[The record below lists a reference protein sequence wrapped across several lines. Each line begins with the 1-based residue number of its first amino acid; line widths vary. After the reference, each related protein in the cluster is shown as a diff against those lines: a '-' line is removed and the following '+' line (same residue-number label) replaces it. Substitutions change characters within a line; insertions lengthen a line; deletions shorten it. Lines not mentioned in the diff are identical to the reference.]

1 MSQLAHIRPRSA
13 TEIVDAS
20 FRFYRARFGDLL
32 VVSALLLAPP
42 AVLGAIAPDSAE
54 RLIGMFAR
62 WMYYFSQGAIA
73 VLVAAALE
81 RNEALSAGEVFRRLN
96 GRWLKLITTSWL
108 SALMIILGL
117 VLLIVPGII
126 ALSWTMVALPV
137 AAIEG
142 RASSPAT
149 ERSRALARG
158 RMPHVLGTMA
168 LVWIIVVALFFG
180 AAFSLSFI
188 PWVSELPERLIGMI
202 SELLLVPLAPV
213 IGIAVTLL
221 YYDLRVRTEGADV
234 SAMIGTLPVTRREVL
249 TRS

>member
-1 MSQLAHIRPRSA
+1 MSQLAHLRPRSTA
-13 TEIVDAS
+13 EIVDAT
-20 FRFYRARFGDLL
+20 FRFYRARAGDLL

-42 AVLGAIAPDSAE
+42 ALLGAIAPSSAE
-54 RLIGMFAR
+54 RFMGMFSR
-62 WMYYFSQGAIA
+62 WMYYFSQGAVA

-81 RNEALSAGEVFRRLN
+81 RNEMPTAREVFRRLE

-108 SALMIILGL
+108 SALMIILGF

-142 RASSPAT
+142 RSSSPAT

-158 RMPHVLGTMA
+158 RMKHVLGTMA
-168 LVWIIVVALFFG
+168 LVWLIVVALFFG
-180 AAFSLSFI
+180 AAFSLSVI
-188 PWVSELPERLIGMI
+188 PGVSELPDRLIGMI

-213 IGIAVTLL
+213 IGVAVTLL
-221 YYDLRVRTEGADV
+221 YYDLRVRSEGADV
-234 SAMIGTLPVTRREVL
+234 SAMIAALPATQPEVVTEA
-249 TRS
+249 

>member
-1 MSQLAHIRPRSA
+1 MSQIAHIRPRSA

-32 VVSALLLAPP
+32 VVSALLLVPP
-42 AVLGAIAPDSAE
+42 ALLGAIVPSSDQ
-54 RLIGMFAR
+54 RLIGMLAR

-81 RNEALSAGEVFRRLN
+81 RDETLSAGEVFRRLN

-117 VLLIVPGII
+117 VLLIIPGII

-142 RASSPAT
+142 RSSSPAT

-158 RMPHVLGTMA
+158 RMKHVLGTMA
-168 LVWIIVVALFFG
+168 LVWIIVGGLFFG
-180 AAFSLSFI
+180 AVFSLSTI
-188 PWVSELPERLIGMI
+188 PWVSGLPDSLIGMI

-221 YYDLRVRTEGADV
+221 YYDLRVRSEGADV
-234 SAMIGTLPVTRREVL
+234 GAMIATLPVTQPEVAIEA
-249 TRS
+249 

>member
-13 TEIVDAS
+13 AEIVDAT

-32 VVSALLLAPP
+32 VVSALLLVPP
-42 AVLGAIAPDSAE
+42 ALLGAIAPGSSE
-54 RLIGMFAR
+54 RLIGMFGR
-62 WMYYFSQGAIA
+62 WMYYLSQGAIA

-81 RNEALSAGEVFRRLN
+81 RNESRSAGQVFRRLN

-108 SALMIILGL
+108 STLMIVLGL
-117 VLLIVPGII
+117 VLLIIPGII

-142 RASSPAT
+142 RSSSPAT

-158 RMPHVLGTMA
+158 RMKHVLGTMA
-168 LVWIIVVALFFG
+168 LVWIIVVALYFG

-188 PWVSELPERLIGMI
+188 PWVSGLPDRLIGMI
-202 SELLLVPLAPV
+202 SEVLLVPLAPLL
-213 IGIAVTLL
+213 GIAVTLL
-221 YYDLRVRTEGADV
+221 YYDLRVRSEGVDV
-234 SAMIGTLPVTRREVL
+234 GAMIAALPGTRPEVVAEA
-249 TRS
+249 